1 MNSVELLF
9 DYFEDHV
16 KATGAIVER
25 KPVALGILCFMI
37 GGVSLFVAQALANRL
52 TLFSFSWAACSMS
65 LIWKLGAG
73 FLLAA
78 VVHAVLEFSGAAG
91 SAAALFVLFGMA
103 DLVWA
108 LAIPLLLIARAF
120 AGGSS
125 WLVTMVFIV
134 VGFYTVV
141 LKVRGIQDAYHVT
154 PGRAWTSIS
163 LPYVAI
169 VAGTLLVISLAVAD
183 LVMKLVHLGG

>member
-25 KPVALGILCFMI
+25 KPVALGVLCFMI
-37 GGVSLFVAQALANRL
+37 GGASVFVAQGLADRL
-52 TLFSFSWAACSMS
+52 TLFSFSWAACLMS
-65 LIWKLGAG
+65 LIWKVGAG

-78 VVHAVLEFSGAAG
+78 VVHSVLEMGGAAG
-91 SAAALFVLFGMA
+91 SVSALFVLFGMA

-120 AGGSS
+120 SSGSS
-125 WLVTMVFIV
+125 WFVTVVFLA
-134 VGFYTVV
+134 VGLYAVV

-163 LPYVAI
+163 LPYIVI
-169 VAGTLLVISLAVAD
+169 VAGTLVVVSLAVAD
-183 LVMKLVHLGG
+183 LVMKVLHTVR